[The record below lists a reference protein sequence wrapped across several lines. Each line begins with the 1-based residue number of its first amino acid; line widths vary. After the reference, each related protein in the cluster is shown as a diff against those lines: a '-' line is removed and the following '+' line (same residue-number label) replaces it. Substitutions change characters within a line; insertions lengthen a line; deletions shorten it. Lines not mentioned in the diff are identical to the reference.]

1 MTCMGRRHQGTLD
14 SPTAKIMAVLDAV
27 ARLANAP
34 VSQVAEHTGLPA
46 STAYRICVELERL
59 GHLQRVP
66 ATRNWTVAR
75 PLVDLAAS
83 ALTRAATS
91 AATSAILTSLARE
104 IGEMTSFAVQLD
116 DHVLYIASAEPPQEL
131 TLSFRAGR
139 KAPLFCTSSGRL
151 FLARL
156 DDEALDQYLRNA
168 ELPAFTRYTNTD
180 ARKLRAELMNIRN
193 RRYAITRQEYIL
205 HVVGAAVPV
214 ESGSGVLYGAL
225 SIAAPD
231 VRMDGAGLKRAIP
244 VLVAASNKLAN
255 SLAFVP
261 SSAAATRG
269 SAKRATSAA
278 GRCST
283 RPTPS

>member
-1 MTCMGRRHQGTLD
+1 MAQDHQGKLGFASSQND
-14 SPTAKIMAVLDAV
+14 GGARCRCPAARMRRSAGGRA
-27 ARLANAP
+27 ARLADANRASHLPSSSSVSAGCSACRDPQLDRGTGTRRPFSNA
-34 VSQVAEHTGLPA
+34 
-46 STAYRICVELERL
+46 
-59 GHLQRVP
+59 
-66 ATRNWTVAR
+66 
-75 PLVDLAAS
+75 LA
-83 ALTRAATS
+83 RAATQLQRAPS
-91 AATSAILTSLARE
+91 SHPPRE
-104 IGEMTSFAVQLD
+104 RSGRCASFAVQLD
-116 DHVLYIASAEPPQEL
+116 DHVLYVASAEPPQEL

-156 DDEALDQYLRNA
+156 DDETLDQYLRNA
-168 ELPAFTRYTNTD
+168 ELPAYTRYTNTD

-244 VLVAASNKLAN
+244 VLVAASNKLAK
-255 SLAFVP
+255 SLALVP
-261 SSAAATRG
+261 SSPTATRG
-269 SAKRATSAA
+269 SAKRSTSAA